1 MLRLTKKPDH
11 NKEVLM
17 KRSLLPFL
25 WLLLLT
31 GFLTSSAD
39 SQTRWMVGGRLGMS
53 LYTVSSSAPNYY
65 YYYYGS
71 STSTSTTSAGLQIG
85 PMGEVIFNKQMA
97 IGTEFNI
104 NTQGGTPIQWA
115 SYFKYYFAISGSTIK
130 PYADAGFSLFFV
142 TGGPY
147 FGIQAG
153 GGAMFEIAKNVYIP
167 ADLELGPVFLSGT
180 TGFYLAVTSG
190 IRYVIPN

>member
-1 MLRLTKKPDH
+1 MKLRALSFV
-11 NKEVLM
+11 VLL
-17 KRSLLPFL
+17 SVPALLIS
-25 WLLLLT
+25 T
-31 GFLTSSAD
+31 AQ

-53 LYTVSSSAPNYY
+53 LYTVSNPASNLYNYY
-65 YYYYGS
+65 YGYYGG

-85 PMGEVIFNKQMA
+85 PVGEVIFNKQMA

-104 NTQGGTPIQWA
+104 NTQAGTPIQWA
-115 SYFKYYFAISGSTIK
+115 SYFKYYFTISGSNIK

-153 GGAMFEIAKNVYIP
+153 GGVMFEISKNLYIP
-167 ADLELGPVFLSGT
+167 ADLELGPVFLTGT

-190 IRYVIPN
+190 IRYVI

>member
-1 MLRLTKKPDH
+1 
-11 NKEVLM
+11 M
-17 KRSLLPFL
+17 KRRLLSLVVLLFVPAFL
-25 WLLLLT
+25 MN
-31 GFLTSSAD
+31 SAQ

-53 LYTVSSSAPNYY
+53 LYTVSSSIPNYF

-71 STSTSTTSAGLQIG
+71 STTTSSTSAGLQIG

-115 SYFKYYFAISGSTIK
+115 SYFKYYFAIPGSTIK

-147 FGIQAG
+147 FGIHAG
-153 GGAMFEIAKNVYIP
+153 GGAMFEIGKNLYIP
-167 ADLELGPVFLSGT
+167 ADIELGPVFLTGT

-190 IRYVIPN
+190 IRYVIPS

>member
-1 MLRLTKKPDH
+1 
-11 NKEVLM
+11 M
-17 KRSLLPFL
+17 KQLLIALVF
-25 WLLLLT
+25 LLLACGILT
-31 GFLTSSAD
+31 NSAQ
-39 SQTRWMVGGRLGMS
+39 SQTRWIVGGRLGMS

-65 YYYYGS
+65 YYYYGTP
-71 STSTSTTSAGLQIG
+71 TSTSTTSAGLQIG
-85 PMGEVIFNKQMA
+85 PMGEVIFDKKYA

-104 NTQGGTPIQWA
+104 NTQAGTPIQWA
-115 SYFKYYFAISGSTIK
+115 SYFKMYFNISGSTIK

-153 GGAMFEIAKNVYIP
+153 GGAMFEITKNLYIP
-167 ADLELGPVFLSGT
+167 ADIELGPVFLTGT

-190 IRYVIPN
+190 IRYII

>member
-1 MLRLTKKPDH
+1 
-11 NKEVLM
+11 M
-17 KRSLLPFL
+17 KRTLLAFAM
-25 WLLLLT
+25 LLFIA
-31 GFLTSSAD
+31 GFLTSAAQ

-53 LYTVSSSAPNYY
+53 LYTISASTGGYY
-65 YYYYGS
+65 DYFYGYVG

-97 IGTEFNI
+97 VGTEFNI

-153 GGAMFEIAKNVYIP
+153 GGAMFEISKNLYIP
-167 ADLELGPVFLSGT
+167 ADIELGPVFLGGVIG

-190 IRYVIPN
+190 IRYVI